1 MEQNDWRSDS
11 TQREVYTDLAMEA
24 HAALLGQASTAVP
37 GVTSDEDRR
46 ENATITRVEITTP
59 QAAAQMGKAVGRYIT
74 IECPRLRRRDREL
87 QEEISDL
94 LTEELSALMNLGPE
108 DEVLVV
114 GLGNW
119 NATPD
124 ALGPR
129 VVDGVLVSR
138 HLKEFVPEDMKGSL
152 RGVAAI
158 APGVL
163 GLTGI
168 ETGEIVRG
176 VIDRIKPAAVICI
189 DALAARS
196 IDRIATT
203 VQIADSGVSP
213 GSGVGNTRTG
223 LNRQTLG
230 LPVYALGVPT
240 VVHAVTIAYDTL
252 DLVSRQL
259 KNQHLAYGFLAEMD
273 PALKRSLVQ
282 QVLNP
287 SVGDLVVT
295 PKEIDIL
302 IKDISRVVAGGI
314 NRALHPAMSQEEISL
329 YVN

>member
-1 MEQNDWRSDS
+1 MENS
-11 TQREVYTDLAMEA
+11 VYTDLASEA
-24 HAALLGQASTAVP
+24 HAALLAQAGGTIP
-37 GVTSDEDRR
+37 GVESHEERR
-46 ENATITRVEITTP
+46 ENAVITRVQITTP

-74 IECPRLRRRDREL
+74 IDCPGLRRRDRDL
-87 QEEISDL
+87 QEEMSETL
-94 LTEELSALMNLGPE
+94 AAELNALIGLAPD

-129 VVDGVLVSR
+129 VIDGILVSR
-138 HLKEFVPEDMKGSL
+138 HLRDFVPEDMKGNL

-176 VIDRIKPAAVICI
+176 VVDRVKPAAIICV

-196 IDRIATT
+196 LDRIATAI
-203 VQIADSGVSP
+203 QIADSGISP

-223 LNRQTLG
+223 LSRESLG
-230 LPVYALGVPT
+230 IPVYALGVPT

-252 DLVSRQL
+252 DLLAQQL
-259 KNQHLAYGFLAEMD
+259 RNQHLAYGFLAEMD
-273 PALKRSLVQ
+273 PNLKRSLVR

-295 PKEIDIL
+295 PKEIDVL
-302 IKDISRVVAGGI
+302 ITDISRVVAGGI
-314 NRALHPAMSQEEISL
+314 NRALHPALSKEEISL
-329 YVN
+329 YVD